1 MLVLMLEHQPHRT
14 LTNLRRIPLRC
25 ARHDSILSRRGACN
39 FPGAV
44 QNFAQL
50 ELVCECAD
58 DQCAERLSVPA
69 DEYEL
74 IRTRSDHFVISPGHQ
89 VPEIE
94 ETVGHFNGYLV
105 VEKVGLAGE
114 VATRLDPRSR
124 PGARNGT

>member
-1 MLVLMLEHQPHRT
+1 MSDVESLAEGELRGKKLARNQSLFREINEQLRT
-14 LTNLRRIPLRC
+14 L
-25 ARHDSILSRRGACN
+25 SLSR
-39 FPGAV
+39 
-44 QNFAQL
+44 NFAQL

-114 VATRLDPRSR
+114 AATRLDPRGR